1 MATTPTSPSTPS
13 GTGGTTLFLAEA
25 LRGFRTTGAIAPSGR
40 RLAAALAAPLRE
52 RGAGAWN
59 VLEVGGGT
67 GAVTRELMPLLG
79 AGSRLDVVE
88 ANARFAARLRELTAH
103 EAERVQVH
111 HTFVEDLDTGRSY
124 DVIVSGLPFTNF
136 EPEQVDAIMSRY
148 LELLHPGGALTYF
161 AYTGTRALR
170 SAVSSRAET
179 ARHRAVEEVL
189 AGYQA
194 RYDAGYTRVWA
205 NLPPA
210 RVWRLVAPAES

>member
-1 MATTPTSPSTPS
+1 MATSPSRN
-13 GTGGTTLFLAEA
+13 GGTTLFLAEA

-52 RGAGAWN
+52 RGPGAWN
-59 VLEVGGGT
+59 VLEVGAGT
-67 GAVTRELMPLLG
+67 GPVTRELMPLLG

-88 ANARFAARLRELTAH
+88 ANARFVAKLRELTAG
-103 EAERVQVH
+103 EADRVQVH
-111 HTFVEDLDTGRSY
+111 HTLVEQLDTGRSY

-136 EPEQVDAIMSRY
+136 RPEQVDDIMSRY

-161 AYTGTRALR
+161 AYTGTRTLR
-170 SAVSSRAET
+170 AAVSSRTET

-194 RYDAGYTRVWA
+194 RHAARFTTVWA

-210 RVWRLVAPAES
+210 RVWRLDSPPVEG